1 MHILPYPISRSPKA
15 IIETLDK
22 MKQPHSFTSPI
33 PLNSEKIDIY
43 TYRSRAL
50 ENS

>member
-1 MHILPYPISRSPKA
+1 MHILPYAAQQSPSE

-33 PLNSEKIDIY
+33 PLNYDKTDI
-43 TYRSRAL
+43 
-50 ENS
+50 